1 MINYPSRGK
10 KREKFPFPSGTRLER
25 PPVLSVLRAKSR
37 ELCRRQSQRSVGEEA
52 VVGVAEELGARR
64 GRGLLQQG
72 SVEMS
77 AALRGNFSTSS
88 SSTRMLLHARHSL
101 FLSLSLCMCV
111 CVWAL
116 ETRLRIVGCVKAI
129 LPPPLL
135 IVLPDT
141 PVIFSNVV
149 VSAPRLPRTVRVSG
163 RREWREGSMNYTKEE
178 EESLVSTRLVVDG
191 YGRREVLIGF
201 LRGTWSLGLA
211 WNWEYKKERTFFIF
225 QFGSSYYTS
234 RTL

>member
-25 PPVLSVLRAKSR
+25 RPVLSVLRAKSR

-88 SSTRMLLHARHSL
+88 SSTRMLLHARHT
-101 FLSLSLCMCV
+101 LSLSLSLYV
-111 CVWAL
+111 SVGNAVKNR
-116 ETRLRIVGCVKAI
+116 RLRQSDPSSTSSYRPARHASYFFERGRFRSKASSHGESFRAKRMKGRI
-129 LPPPLL
+129 DELYEEGEGEFGF
-135 IVLPDT
+135 DS
-141 PVIFSNVV
+141 F
-149 VSAPRLPRTVRVSG
+149 G
-163 RREWREGSMNYTKEE
+163 RR
-178 EESLVSTRLVVDG
+178 RLWKARSFNRILKG
-191 YGRREVLIGF
+191 NLISRPRVK
-201 LRGTWSLGLA
+201 LRV
-211 WNWEYKKERTFFIF
+211 
-225 QFGSSYYTS
+225 
-234 RTL
+234 

>member
-88 SSTRMLLHARHSL
+88 SSTRMLLHARHT
-101 FLSLSLCMCV
+101 LSLSLSLYV
-111 CVWAL
+111 SVGNAVKNR
-116 ETRLRIVGCVKAI
+116 RLRQSDPSSTSSYRPARHASYFFERGRFRSKASSHGESFRAKRMKGRI
-129 LPPPLL
+129 DELYEEGEGEFGF
-135 IVLPDT
+135 DS
-141 PVIFSNVV
+141 F
-149 VSAPRLPRTVRVSG
+149 G
-163 RREWREGSMNYTKEE
+163 RR
-178 EESLVSTRLVVDG
+178 RLWKARSFNRILKG
-191 YGRREVLIGF
+191 NLISGPRVK
-201 LRGTWSLGLA
+201 LRV
-211 WNWEYKKERTFFIF
+211 
-225 QFGSSYYTS
+225 
-234 RTL
+234 

>member
-52 VVGVAEELGARR
+52 VVGVAEEFGARR

-88 SSTRMLLHARHSL
+88 SSTRMLLHARHT
-101 FLSLSLCMCV
+101 LSLSLSLYV
-111 CVWAL
+111 SVGNAVKNR
-116 ETRLRIVGCVKAI
+116 RLRQSDPSSTSSYRPARHASYFFERGRFRSKASSHGESFRAKRMKGRI
-129 LPPPLL
+129 DELYEEGGGE
-135 IVLPDT
+135 
-141 PVIFSNVV
+141 FSFD
-149 VSAPRLPRTVRVSG
+149 SFG
-163 RREWREGSMNYTKEE
+163 RR
-178 EESLVSTRLVVDG
+178 RLWKARSFNRILKG
-191 YGRREVLIGF
+191 NLISGPRVK
-201 LRGTWSLGLA
+201 LRV
-211 WNWEYKKERTFFIF
+211 
-225 QFGSSYYTS
+225 
-234 RTL
+234 

>member
-25 PPVLSVLRAKSR
+25 RPVLSVLRAKSR

-88 SSTRMLLHARHSL
+88 SSTRMLLHARHT
-101 FLSLSLCMCV
+101 LSLSLSLYV
-111 CVWAL
+111 SVGNAVKNR
-116 ETRLRIVGCVKAI
+116 RLRQSDPSSTSSYRPARHASYFFERGRFRSKASSHGESFRAKRMKGRI
-129 LPPPLL
+129 DELYEGGGGE
-135 IVLPDT
+135 
-141 PVIFSNVV
+141 FSFD
-149 VSAPRLPRTVRVSG
+149 SFG
-163 RREWREGSMNYTKEE
+163 RR
-178 EESLVSTRLVVDG
+178 RLWKARSFNRILKG
-191 YGRREVLIGF
+191 NLISGPRVK
-201 LRGTWSLGLA
+201 LRV
-211 WNWEYKKERTFFIF
+211 
-225 QFGSSYYTS
+225 
-234 RTL
+234 

>member
-25 PPVLSVLRAKSR
+25 RPVLSVLRAKSR

-88 SSTRMLLHARHSL
+88 SSTRMLLHARHT
-101 FLSLSLCMCV
+101 LSLSLSLYV
-111 CVWAL
+111 SVGNAVKNR
-116 ETRLRIVGCVKAI
+116 RLRQSDPSSTSSYRPARHASYFFERGRFRSKASSHGESFRAKRMKGRI
-129 LPPPLL
+129 DELYEEGGGE
-135 IVLPDT
+135 
-141 PVIFSNVV
+141 FSFD
-149 VSAPRLPRTVRVSG
+149 SFG
-163 RREWREGSMNYTKEE
+163 RR
-178 EESLVSTRLVVDG
+178 RLWKARSFNRILKG
-191 YGRREVLIGF
+191 NLISGPRVK
-201 LRGTWSLGLA
+201 LRV
-211 WNWEYKKERTFFIF
+211 
-225 QFGSSYYTS
+225 
-234 RTL
+234 

>member
-25 PPVLSVLRAKSR
+25 RPVLSVLRAKSR

-88 SSTRMLLHARHSL
+88 SSTRMLLHARHT
-101 FLSLSLCMCV
+101 LSLSLSLYV
-111 CVWAL
+111 SVGNAVKNR
-116 ETRLRIVGCVKAI
+116 RLRQSDPSSTSSYRPARHASYFFERGRFRSKASSHGESFRAKRMKGRI
-129 LPPPLL
+129 DELYEEGEGEFGF
-135 IVLPDT
+135 DS
-141 PVIFSNVV
+141 F
-149 VSAPRLPRTVRVSG
+149 G
-163 RREWREGSMNYTKEE
+163 RR
-178 EESLVSTRLVVDG
+178 RLWKARSFNRILKG
-191 YGRREVLIGF
+191 NLISGPRVK
-201 LRGTWSLGLA
+201 LRV
-211 WNWEYKKERTFFIF
+211 
-225 QFGSSYYTS
+225 
-234 RTL
+234 

>member
-88 SSTRMLLHARHSL
+88 SSTRMLLHARHT
-101 FLSLSLCMCV
+101 LSLSLSLYV
-111 CVWAL
+111 SVGNAVKNR
-116 ETRLRIVGCVKAI
+116 RLRQSDPSSTSPYRPARHASYFFERGRFRSKASSHGESFRAKRMKGRI
-129 LPPPLL
+129 DELYEEGGGE
-135 IVLPDT
+135 
-141 PVIFSNVV
+141 FSFD
-149 VSAPRLPRTVRVSG
+149 SFG
-163 RREWREGSMNYTKEE
+163 RR
-178 EESLVSTRLVVDG
+178 RLWKARSFNRILKG
-191 YGRREVLIGF
+191 NLISGPRVK
-201 LRGTWSLGLA
+201 LRV
-211 WNWEYKKERTFFIF
+211 
-225 QFGSSYYTS
+225 
-234 RTL
+234 

>member
-88 SSTRMLLHARHSL
+88 SSTRMLLHARHT
-101 FLSLSLCMCV
+101 LSLSLSLYV
-111 CVWAL
+111 SVGNAVKNR
-116 ETRLRIVGCVKAI
+116 RLRQSDPSSTSPYRPARHASYFFERGRFRSKASSHGESFRAKRMKGRI
-129 LPPPLL
+129 DELYEGGGGEFGF
-135 IVLPDT
+135 DS
-141 PVIFSNVV
+141 F
-149 VSAPRLPRTVRVSG
+149 G
-163 RREWREGSMNYTKEE
+163 RR
-178 EESLVSTRLVVDG
+178 RLWKARSFNRILKG
-191 YGRREVLIGF
+191 NLISGPRVK
-201 LRGTWSLGLA
+201 LRV
-211 WNWEYKKERTFFIF
+211 
-225 QFGSSYYTS
+225 
-234 RTL
+234 

>member
-25 PPVLSVLRAKSR
+25 RPVLSVLRAKSR

-111 CVWAL
+111 SVGNAVKNR
-116 ETRLRIVGCVKAI
+116 RLRQSDPSSTSSYRPARHASYFFERGRFRSKASSHGESFRAKRMKGRI
-129 LPPPLL
+129 DELYEGGGGEFGF
-135 IVLPDT
+135 DS
-141 PVIFSNVV
+141 F
-149 VSAPRLPRTVRVSG
+149 G
-163 RREWREGSMNYTKEE
+163 RR
-178 EESLVSTRLVVDG
+178 RLWKARSFNRILKG
-191 YGRREVLIGF
+191 NLISRPRVK
-201 LRGTWSLGLA
+201 LRV
-211 WNWEYKKERTFFIF
+211 
-225 QFGSSYYTS
+225 
-234 RTL
+234 

>member
-25 PPVLSVLRAKSR
+25 PPVLSVSRAKSR

-88 SSTRMLLHARHSL
+88 SSTRMLLHARHT
-101 FLSLSLCMCV
+101 LSLSLSLYV
-111 CVWAL
+111 SVGNAVKNR
-116 ETRLRIVGCVKAI
+116 RLRQSDPSSTSPYRPARHASYFFERGRFRSKASSHGESFRAKRMKGRI
-129 LPPPLL
+129 DELYEGGGGEFGF
-135 IVLPDT
+135 DS
-141 PVIFSNVV
+141 F
-149 VSAPRLPRTVRVSG
+149 G
-163 RREWREGSMNYTKEE
+163 RR
-178 EESLVSTRLVVDG
+178 RLWKARSFNRILKG
-191 YGRREVLIGF
+191 NLISRPRVK
-201 LRGTWSLGLA
+201 LRV
-211 WNWEYKKERTFFIF
+211 
-225 QFGSSYYTS
+225 
-234 RTL
+234 

>member
-37 ELCRRQSQRSVGEEA
+37 ELCRRQSQRSVGEKA

-88 SSTRMLLHARHSL
+88 SSTRMLLHARHT
-101 FLSLSLCMCV
+101 LSLSLSLYV
-111 CVWAL
+111 SVGNAVKNR
-116 ETRLRIVGCVKAI
+116 RLRQSDPSSTSSYRPARHASYFFERGRFRSKASSHGESFRAKRMKGRI
-129 LPPPLL
+129 DELYEEGGGE
-135 IVLPDT
+135 
-141 PVIFSNVV
+141 FSFD
-149 VSAPRLPRTVRVSG
+149 SFG
-163 RREWREGSMNYTKEE
+163 RR
-178 EESLVSTRLVVDG
+178 RLWKARSFNRILKG
-191 YGRREVLIGF
+191 NLISGPRVK
-201 LRGTWSLGLA
+201 LRV
-211 WNWEYKKERTFFIF
+211 
-225 QFGSSYYTS
+225 
-234 RTL
+234 

>member
-25 PPVLSVLRAKSR
+25 RPVLSVLRAKSR

-52 VVGVAEELGARR
+52 VVGVAEEFGARR

-111 CVWAL
+111 SVGNAVKNR
-116 ETRLRIVGCVKAI
+116 RLRQSDPSSTSPYRPARHASYFFERGRFRSKASSHGESFRAKRMKGRI
-129 LPPPLL
+129 DELYEGGGGEFGF
-135 IVLPDT
+135 DS
-141 PVIFSNVV
+141 F
-149 VSAPRLPRTVRVSG
+149 G
-163 RREWREGSMNYTKEE
+163 RR
-178 EESLVSTRLVVDG
+178 RLWKARSFNRILKG
-191 YGRREVLIGF
+191 NLISRPRVK
-201 LRGTWSLGLA
+201 LRV
-211 WNWEYKKERTFFIF
+211 
-225 QFGSSYYTS
+225 
-234 RTL
+234 

>member
-25 PPVLSVLRAKSR
+25 HPVLSVLRAKSR

-88 SSTRMLLHARHSL
+88 SSTRMLLHARHT
-101 FLSLSLCMCV
+101 LSLSLSLYV
-111 CVWAL
+111 SVGNAVKNR
-116 ETRLRIVGCVKAI
+116 RLRQSDPSSTSPYRPARHASYFFERGRFRSKASSHGESFRAKRMKGRI
-129 LPPPLL
+129 DELYEEGGGE
-135 IVLPDT
+135 
-141 PVIFSNVV
+141 FSFD
-149 VSAPRLPRTVRVSG
+149 SFG
-163 RREWREGSMNYTKEE
+163 RR
-178 EESLVSTRLVVDG
+178 RLWKARSFNRILKG
-191 YGRREVLIGF
+191 NLISGPRVK
-201 LRGTWSLGLA
+201 LRV
-211 WNWEYKKERTFFIF
+211 
-225 QFGSSYYTS
+225 
-234 RTL
+234 

>member
-88 SSTRMLLHARHSL
+88 SSTRMLLHARHT
-101 FLSLSLCMCV
+101 LSLSLSLYV
-111 CVWAL
+111 SVGNAVKNR
-116 ETRLRIVGCVKAI
+116 RLRQSDPSSTSSYRPARHASYFFERGRFRSKASSHGESFRAKRMKGRI
-129 LPPPLL
+129 DELYEEGGGE
-135 IVLPDT
+135 
-141 PVIFSNVV
+141 FSFD
-149 VSAPRLPRTVRVSG
+149 SFG
-163 RREWREGSMNYTKEE
+163 RR
-178 EESLVSTRLVVDG
+178 RLWKARSFNRILKG
-191 YGRREVLIGF
+191 NLISRPRVK
-201 LRGTWSLGLA
+201 LRV
-211 WNWEYKKERTFFIF
+211 
-225 QFGSSYYTS
+225 
-234 RTL
+234 

>member
-25 PPVLSVLRAKSR
+25 RPVLSVLRAKSR

-88 SSTRMLLHARHSL
+88 SSTRMLLHARHT
-101 FLSLSLCMCV
+101 LSLSLSLYV
-111 CVWAL
+111 SVGNAVKNR
-116 ETRLRIVGCVKAI
+116 RLRQSDPSSTSPYRPARHASYFFERGRFRSKASSHGESFRAKRMKGRI
-129 LPPPLL
+129 DELYEEGEGEFGF
-135 IVLPDT
+135 DS
-141 PVIFSNVV
+141 F
-149 VSAPRLPRTVRVSG
+149 G
-163 RREWREGSMNYTKEE
+163 RR
-178 EESLVSTRLVVDG
+178 RLWKARSFNRILKG
-191 YGRREVLIGF
+191 NLISRPRVK
-201 LRGTWSLGLA
+201 LRV
-211 WNWEYKKERTFFIF
+211 
-225 QFGSSYYTS
+225 
-234 RTL
+234 

>member
-10 KREKFPFPSGTRLER
+10 KREKFPFSSGTRLER

-88 SSTRMLLHARHSL
+88 SSTRMLLHARHT
-101 FLSLSLCMCV
+101 LSLSLSLYV
-111 CVWAL
+111 SVGNAVKNR
-116 ETRLRIVGCVKAI
+116 RLRQSDPSSTSSYRPARHASYFFERGRFRSKASSHGESFRAKRMKGRI
-129 LPPPLL
+129 DELYEEGGGE
-135 IVLPDT
+135 
-141 PVIFSNVV
+141 FSFD
-149 VSAPRLPRTVRVSG
+149 SFG
-163 RREWREGSMNYTKEE
+163 RR
-178 EESLVSTRLVVDG
+178 RLWKARSFNRILKG
-191 YGRREVLIGF
+191 NLISGPRVK
-201 LRGTWSLGLA
+201 LRV
-211 WNWEYKKERTFFIF
+211 
-225 QFGSSYYTS
+225 
-234 RTL
+234 

>member
-88 SSTRMLLHARHSL
+88 SSTRMLLHARHT
-101 FLSLSLCMCV
+101 LSLSLSLYV
-111 CVWAL
+111 SVGNAVKNR
-116 ETRLRIVGCVKAI
+116 RLRQSDPSSTSSYRPARHASYFFERGRFRSKASSHGESFRAKRMKGRI
-129 LPPPLL
+129 DELYEEGGGE
-135 IVLPDT
+135 
-141 PVIFSNVV
+141 FSFD
-149 VSAPRLPRTVRVSG
+149 SFG
-163 RREWREGSMNYTKEE
+163 RR
-178 EESLVSTRLVVDG
+178 RLWKARSFNRILKG
-191 YGRREVLIGF
+191 NLISGPRVK
-201 LRGTWSLGLA
+201 LRV
-211 WNWEYKKERTFFIF
+211 
-225 QFGSSYYTS
+225 
-234 RTL
+234 